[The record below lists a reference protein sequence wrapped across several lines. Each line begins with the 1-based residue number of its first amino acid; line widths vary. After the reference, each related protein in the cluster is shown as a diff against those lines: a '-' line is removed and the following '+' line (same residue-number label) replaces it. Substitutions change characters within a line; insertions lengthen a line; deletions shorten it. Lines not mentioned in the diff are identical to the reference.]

1 MIESILQGS
10 FVRTE
15 GWNPSYF
22 LTDLGDISRVNIIG
36 VVVSNE
42 VGGGVLIDDGSGR
55 ILLRS
60 FEGNLFEELSLGD
73 LVLIIGR
80 PRVYNE
86 QKYLLPEIVKKINP
100 RWGAY
105 RQLQLEILKK
115 KTRAIKKESRVIL
128 NEKEKSVNY
137 FQKIVEFVKDLD
149 DGSGA
154 DVNEVIKRADAPK
167 GEELVQKL
175 IEEGELFEIKPGRI
189 KVLE

>member
-1 MIESILQGS
+1 MAQIKRETAMICMIESILQGS

-42 VGGGVLIDDGSGR
+42 V
-55 ILLRS
+55 
-60 FEGNLFEELSLGD
+60 GD